1 MNIIFVIHVYLL
13 HCIERIFN
21 NLPAVSLAYGMNYS
35 FNRYYHKEIKW
46 FSDLFDS
53 FFQLF

>member
-53 FFQLF
+53 FFH